1 MAVDLAVGP
10 LFRAFLIR
18 LDPDDHILAINIH
31 HIITDGW
38 SMGVMTNELTDLY
51 TAFADNRPSPLPK
64 LPIQYGDYTRWQHEQ
79 LQGQKLARLEHFWQR
94 QLSGSSLILD
104 LPTDFSRPD
113 VLTGQ
118 GNHLPFEISEGQ
130 TASLRSFSKIRGV
143 TLFATLLGAF
153 KVLMAA
159 YSGQEDIIVGTPIA
173 NRNLSELEALIG
185 YFVNLLPLRSQVKSD
200 LTFPELVQHIHQSTI
215 AANEHQ
221 ELPFG
226 KVVAA
231 VQPPR
236 SPGRNPIFQV
246 ELTLL
251 SPEHAPPVLGY
262 GFRSPVDQQIS
273 MDNISLT
280 PIELESGVS
289 KFDLT
294 VLLWDMADRVQ
305 GTFEYS
311 AKLFKMATV
320 AKMVSDYGRLL
331 AHIAA
336 TPDVQLATL
345 TGIIE
350 GNTKEGRKRTIK
362 KMSKKSLR
370 HNRPTIRK

>member
-1 MAVDLAVGP
+1 
-10 LFRAFLIR
+10 
-18 LDPDDHILAINIH
+18 
-31 HIITDGW
+31 
-38 SMGVMTNELTDLY
+38 
-51 TAFADNRPSPLPK
+51 
-64 LPIQYGDYTRWQHEQ
+64 
-79 LQGQKLARLEHFWQR
+79 
-94 QLSGSSLILD
+94 
-104 LPTDFSRPD
+104 
-113 VLTGQ
+113 
-118 GNHLPFEISEGQ
+118 
-130 TASLRSFSKIRGV
+130 
-143 TLFATLLGAF
+143 
-153 KVLMAA
+153 
-159 YSGQEDIIVGTPIA
+159 
-173 NRNLSELEALIG
+173 
-185 YFVNLLPLRSQVKSD
+185 
-200 LTFPELVQHIHQSTI
+200 
-215 AANEHQ
+215 
-221 ELPFG
+221 
-226 KVVAA
+226 
-231 VQPPR
+231 
-236 SPGRNPIFQV
+236 V

-350 GNTKEGRKRTIK
+350 GNTKEGRKQTIK